1 MQNRLLIAGA
11 LATLALLLFLSAGAI
26 PVDRGQQT
34 IIFQT
39 PAFLAAA
46 AAGALLLLAAC
57 FLRRPPVRQA
67 AFILTHAGLVFLM
80 AGAFID
86 WRGEQRIAGVR
97 LPIGMGHAIGKLRDA
112 EGQTVDLGFTLEVM
126 DFSVLFYDP
135 VYSLF
140 RPDAA
145 APDGWAFDRKVDPRV
160 PSTLR
165 EVPGGALDV
174 ADLQEDGHW
183 VPELPL
189 ADGWLLRKQAE
200 IPRWFEAGVRTT
212 FDGVGRSAGLA
223 VNHPV
228 FVNGWQVLLVSYG
241 SEPMA
246 YVELAFKKSPG
257 RRLVVVGIWCVI
269 AGVTWLCLVL
279 PLLRKERHAAF

>member
-11 LATLALLLFLSAGAI
+11 VSTVVLILFLAADAI
-26 PVDRGQQT
+26 PVPGGNPT
-34 IIFQT
+34 ILFQT
-39 PAFLAAA
+39 PAFLATAA
-46 AAGALLLLAAC
+46 
-57 FLRRPPVRQA
+57 
-67 AFILTHAGLVFLM
+67 

-86 WRGEQRIAGVR
+86 WRGEQRLADVR
-97 LPIGMGHAIGKLRDA
+97 LPVGMGHAIGKLRDA
-112 EGQTVDLGFTLEVM
+112 EGQTVDLGFTLEVV
-126 DFSVLFYDP
+126 DFSVSFYDP

-140 RPDAA
+140 RPDAD
-145 APDGWAFDRKVDPRV
+145 APDGWIFVRKVDPRV

-165 EVPGGALDV
+165 QVPGGALDM

-183 VPELPL
+183 VPELRL
-189 ADGWLLRKQAE
+189 VNGWLLRKQAE

-212 FDGVGRSAGLA
+212 HDGVVRSAGLA

-257 RRLVVVGIWCVI
+257 RRLVVAGIWGVI
-269 AGVTWLCLVL
+269 VGVTLLCLVR

>member
-1 MQNRLLIAGA
+1 MQNRLLIAGTVSTVV
-11 LATLALLLFLSAGAI
+11 LILFLAAGAI
-26 PVDRGQQT
+26 PVPGGNPT

-46 AAGALLLLAAC
+46 AAGAFFLLAAC
-57 FLRRPPVRQA
+57 LLRRPPFRQT
-67 AFILTHAGLVFLM
+67 AFVLTHAGLVLFM

-86 WRGEQRIAGVR
+86 WRGEQRLADVR
-97 LPIGMGHAIGKLRDA
+97 LPVGMGHAIGKLRDA
-112 EGQTVDLGFTLEVM
+112 EGQTVDLGFTLEVV
-126 DFSVLFYDP
+126 DFSVSFYDP

-140 RPDAA
+140 RPDAD
-145 APDGWAFDRKVDPRV
+145 APDGWIFVRKVDPRV

-165 EVPGGALDV
+165 QVPGGALDM
-174 ADLQEDGHW
+174 ADLKEDGHW

-212 FDGVGRSAGLA
+212 HDGVVRSAGLA

-257 RRLVVVGIWCVI
+257 RRLVVAGIWGVI
-269 AGVTWLCLVL
+269 VGVTLLCLVL